1 MKKSLETFAVDDVS
15 EAKPQHS
22 ETRRSAA
29 EATVD
34 TLIAHGVETLYGVP
48 GIHNDALFDALCE
61 RRDRIRTIHA
71 RHEQTTGYMA
81 LGAALATGRPQVFA
95 AVPGPGILNASAA
108 LLTATGMNAPVLAL
122 AGQIPSNRLEQGHGH
137 LHEIRDQIGLLRH
150 ITKDAQRITGPHDA
164 SERVARAI
172 QTARSGR
179 PGPVALECAIDIWPA
194 SGPARPAG
202 PYAPTVP
209 PVDLDAIERAA
220 MILGQAE
227 RPLILVGGGAQ
238 DASAEVRRVAEMLE
252 APVGYYR
259 RGKGVLP
266 GSHRLSVNLPVAHR
280 LWREADAVLAI
291 GTRLYGQQ
299 SGWGVDEGLRIVRID
314 IDPAEAGRYRQPD
327 CAIVADAASALAALA
342 ETLPRHNRIRSP
354 RDLSEHRGWLA
365 GRLERLDP
373 QMGFLRAIRAALPEN
388 GIFVDEVTQMGFA
401 ARLALPVEGPRQF
414 LSGGQQDNLGFG
426 YGTALG
432 AKAACPD
439 RPVLA
444 IAGDGGFG
452 YQAFELATAMK
463 HGIGLVVVVFDDGAF
478 GNVRR
483 IQQQAYG
490 GRMIADGLHNPDFVR
505 FAQSFG
511 MRAERAETPEALR
524 SSLSAAFREGGP
536 ALIHVPV
543 PAMPSIWDMIMLPR
557 VRGKSEPGERL
568 WP

>member
-1 MKKSLETFAVDDVS
+1 MAKSLKTCVIVEKAERASQGV
-15 EAKPQHS
+15 PPL
-22 ETRRSAA
+22 RNAA

-34 TLIAHGVETLYGVP
+34 TLVAHGVDTLYGVP
-48 GIHNDALFDALCE
+48 GIHNDALFDALHG
-61 RRDRIRTIHA
+61 RRDFIRTIHA

-108 LLTATGMNAPVLAL
+108 LLTATGMTAPVLAL
-122 AGQIPSNRLEQGHGH
+122 AGQIPANRLERGHGH

-150 ITKDAQRITGPHDA
+150 ITKDVQRITGPHEA

-172 QTARSGR
+172 QTMRSGR
-179 PGPVALECAIDIWPA
+179 PGPVALECAIDVWPA
-194 SGPARPAG
+194 SGHTPIVE
-202 PYAPTVP
+202 PYAPIVP
-209 PVDLDAIERAA
+209 PVDFDAIERAA
-220 MILGQAE
+220 SILGKAE

-238 DASAEVRRVAEMLE
+238 DASAEVRLIAEMLE

-259 RGKGVLP
+259 RGNGVLP
-266 GSHRLSVNLPVAHR
+266 GSHRLSVNLPVPHR

-299 SGWGVDEGLRIVRID
+299 SGWGVDDDLRIVRID
-314 IDPAEAGRYRQPD
+314 IDPEEPGRYRQPD
-327 CAIVADAASALAALA
+327 CAIVADAADALVALA
-342 ETLPRHNRIRSP
+342 EALPRYNRSRTP
-354 RDLSEHRGWLA
+354 RDLSGHRGWLA
-365 GRLERLDP
+365 GRLGQLEP
-373 QMGFLRAIRAALPEN
+373 QMDFLRAIRSKLPED

-432 AKAACPD
+432 AKAACPG
-439 RPVLA
+439 RPVLT

-463 HGIGLVVVVFDDGAF
+463 HNIGLVVVVFDDGAF

-483 IQQQAYG
+483 IQQQAYD

-505 FAQSFG
+505 FADSFG
-511 MRAERAETPEALR
+511 MRAERAETPEALGAA
-524 SSLSAAFREGGP
+524 LSRAFREGGP
-536 ALIHVPV
+536 TLIHVPV

-557 VRGKSEPGERL
+557 VRGRAEPAERL

>member
-1 MKKSLETFAVDDVS
+1 MEKSPETFAIVDDSV
-15 EAKPQHS
+15 ARPLRT
-22 ETRRSAA
+22 ETSRSVAGAA
-29 EATVD
+29 VE
-34 TLIAHGVETLYGVP
+34 TLIAHGIDTLYGVP
-48 GIHNDALFDALCE
+48 GIHNDALFDALHE
-61 RRDRIRTIHA
+61 RRERIRTVHA

-81 LGAALATGRPQVFA
+81 LGAALATGHPQVFA

-137 LHEIRDQIGLLRH
+137 LHEIRDQLGLLRH
-150 ITKDAQRITGPHDA
+150 VTKDAQRITGPHDA

-179 PGPVALECAIDIWPA
+179 SGPVALECAIDVWPV
-194 SGPARPAG
+194 SGTAPRAG
-202 PYAPTVP
+202 PYAPVVP
-209 PVDLDAIERAA
+209 PVDLDAIEHAA
-220 MILGQAE
+220 AILGRAE

-259 RGKGVLP
+259 RGNGVLP
-266 GSHRLSVNLPVAHR
+266 SSHRLSVNLPIAHR

-291 GTRLYGQQ
+291 GTRLYSQQ
-299 SGWGVDEGLRIVRID
+299 SGWGVDEDLRIVRID
-314 IDPAEAGRYRQPD
+314 IDPQEPGRYRQPD

-342 ETLPRHNRIRSP
+342 AALPRRNRVRSP
-354 RDLSEHRGWLA
+354 RDLSDHRGWLA
-365 GRLERLDP
+365 GRLEQLEP

-463 HGIGLVVVVFDDGAF
+463 HGIGLVVVIFDDGAF

-490 GRMIADGLHNPDFVR
+490 GRMIADGLHNPDFVQ
-505 FAQSFG
+505 FAESFG
-511 MRAERAETPEALR
+511 MRAERAETPEALGR
-524 SSLSAAFREGGP
+524 ALSAAFREDGP

-543 PAMPSIWDMIMLPR
+543 AAMPSIWDMIMLPR
-557 VRGKSEPGERL
+557 VRGKAEPGARL